1 MTSLEKMEAQQ
12 QKQEKSMKRLQH
24 VTIVTGIAFPLY
36 ALVLATLQRP
46 PSRRPDPAMTTL
58 YANVVAPLA
67 EIGRD
72 ARSGSGGSLFGPLD
86 KLTAGFAA
94 IDPLL
99 TDSGRVHV
107 AAMIDSL
114 EEAAAALAVLS
125 EKNRK
130 GPVGASLNSTIGR
143 LGSGMSLAVRGDLF
157 PRNRRQ

>member
-1 MTSLEKMEAQQ
+1 MEEMEAKQ
-12 QKQEKSMKRLQH
+12 QKQEKRMKGLQL
-24 VTIVTGIAFPLY
+24 VAIVTGIAFPLY
-36 ALVLATLQRP
+36 ALVLAALQRP
-46 PSRRPDPAMTTL
+46 PSRPPDPAMTTL

-72 ARSGSGGSLFGPLD
+72 ARSGSVGSLFGCLD

-114 EEAAAALAVLS
+114 KQAAAALVVLS

-130 GPVGASLNSTIGR
+130 RPVGDSLSTTIGR